1 MRNNRYAAAV
11 LLAGSLWGFMG
22 FFRRSLDAMGI
33 SAAGCIAVRCVFA
46 TLLFAITILITDP
59 KAFKIRLKDLWI
71 FLGSG
76 VLSLLVFGVCYF
88 KAMDYMSLSAAA
100 ILLYTAPCF
109 VILMSVPLFGEK
121 LGARKLVA
129 MLLAFAGCCLTSG
142 IASGDAS
149 ISTAGV
155 LLGLA
160 SGICYALYSIF
171 SRFAINRGYGTFTI
185 NLYSCLF
192 AAVGATLID
201 GGAFVPAICS
211 GVQDFAFAAATGLV
225 TCYLPYLLY
234 TYGLSGLS
242 NGKASIMASV
252 EPVVATL
259 VGIFIYGEDL
269 TAAGGMGIALVL
281 SAIVLLNLRSK
292 SNEKTE
298 NLGA

>member
-1 MRNNRYAAAV
+1 MKKNRYAAAV

-22 FFRRSLDAMGI
+22 FFRRSLDGMGV

-46 TLLFAITILITDP
+46 TLLFGVTILCTDR
-59 KAFKIRLKDLWI
+59 KAFRIKLRDLWI
-71 FLGSG
+71 FFGSG
-76 VLSLLVFGVCYF
+76 VLSLFTFGVCYF

-109 VILMSVPLFGEK
+109 VILMSAPLFGEK
-121 LGARKLVA
+121 LGVRKLSA

-142 IASGDAS
+142 IASGAELRG
-149 ISTAGV
+149 IGLV
-155 LLGLA
+155 FGLA

-171 SRFAINRGYGTFTI
+171 GRFAINRDYGTFTI
-185 NLYSCLF
+185 NFYSCLLAALAAVIFDGGSF
-192 AAVGATLID
+192 AA
-201 GGAFVPAICS
+201 PICAS
-211 GVQDFAFAAATGLV
+211 LQDFAFAAATGLV

-242 NGKASIMASV
+242 NGKASIMASI

-259 VGIFIYGEDL
+259 VGVTVYSEKL
-269 TAAGGMGIALVL
+269 SLAGGLGIVLVL

-292 SNEKTE
+292 KNEETE